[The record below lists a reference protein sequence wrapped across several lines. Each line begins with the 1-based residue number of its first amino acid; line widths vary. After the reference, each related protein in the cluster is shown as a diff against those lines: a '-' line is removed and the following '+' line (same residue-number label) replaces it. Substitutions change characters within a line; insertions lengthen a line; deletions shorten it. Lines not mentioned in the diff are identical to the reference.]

1 MVDEGLCSRCRSPRL
16 PEDAR
21 CRVCGSELPPWTEA
35 STPQSPAEPPDPLVP
50 SLPAPPTGEPSP
62 VLSVP
67 AILSSAPPAAEPP
80 AKRRLPIV
88 EVLVVVA
95 VLAVAGIAF
104 ALLTGGDDDG
114 SPAAVADPSTAASSS
129 PASSATSSP
138 SASTTPSPSPEP
150 SPTEEG
156 PSISV
161 QGVEIRLSSAS
172 RKERYVSGDET
183 FVPGVGGDIFLIVRG
198 TFEGEGDRIHD
209 FDVTVVDEN
218 GRRDGTS
225 FGSSRSPRLRGPS
238 R

>member
-1 MVDEGLCSRCRSPRL
+1 
-16 PEDAR
+16 
-21 CRVCGSELPPWTEA
+21 
-35 STPQSPAEPPDPLVP
+35 
-50 SLPAPPTGEPSP
+50 

-67 AILSSAPPAAEPP
+67 AIPPSAPPAAEPP
-80 AKRRLPIV
+80 AKRRLPVV

-104 ALLTGGDDDG
+104 ALLAGGDDDG
-114 SPAAVADPSTAASSS
+114 SPTAVADPSSAASSS

-138 SASTTPSPSPEP
+138 GDTPSPSPEP

-172 RKERYVSGDET
+172 LKERYVSGDET

-198 TFEGEGDRIHD
+198 TFEGDGDRIHD
-209 FDVTVVDEN
+209 LDITVVDEN

-225 FGSSRSPRLRGPS
+225 FIVTDVILSEGQGQGDVEWVFTVSEASGSFTMSLPGGNEVDVTHLLR
-238 R
+238 